1 MRDTY
6 FIRGANMTVG
16 KDLFGEGKHVEFK
29 AEIPETHEK
38 FLKDIIAFSNTSGGK
53 VILGVEDETGAITGI
68 GEQNPFKLSD
78 NISNMIDD
86 ACVPQIYTDI
96 TPRSIENKTILEIEV
111 FPGRQRIVRCERNSS
126 P

>member
-1 MRDTY
+1 M
-6 FIRGANMTVG
+6 
-16 KDLFGEGKHVEFK
+16 EFK

-111 FPGRQRIVRCERNSS
+111 FPGRQRIVRCEKNSS